1 MLMTA
6 ALLSRTRTRAT
17 LSTESLAGMLQERSL
32 AEPTVWSYARPPRA
46 LVCNDQEIWIWSLET
61 ILGPSGFS
69 VARATTAAQ
78 VLEQVRRSSP
88 DIILMHDQLRD
99 VSAVELCR
107 QLRDEELI
115 CSATPVVITTT
126 GPCRRRDR
134 LNVLRAGAWDYCSLP
149 LDAEELIAKLKVFL
163 RAKLTSDQAH
173 AEGLIDP
180 DTGLYDVQGILQR
193 LRELGL
199 AARRHARALGCAT
212 LSYEEALPG
221 PNRIG
226 PVAGDLMPAAELF
239 GDRVPALLR
248 KVVRGSDIVGRLG
261 QNEYVILAPET
272 EMPGLMQ
279 LANRLVTAFDAE
291 TVAYGAAAS
300 LRVGCY
306 AVPDFG
312 SIHIEPVEMIVR
324 STQALRLAQLPGAS
338 PVQTFRKE

>member
-1 MLMTA
+1 MTRS
-6 ALLSRTRTRAT
+6 LPLRTLT
-17 LSTESLAGMLQERSL
+17 LVTLPTESFAGMLQERSL
-32 AEPTVWSYARPPRA
+32 AEPTVWSNARPPRA

-69 VARATTAAQ
+69 VSRATTAAQ

-99 VSAVELCR
+99 ASGVDLCR

-115 CSATPVVITTT
+115 CAATPVVITTT

-173 AEGLIDP
+173 ADGLIDP

-212 LSYEEALPG
+212 ISYEEALAG
-221 PNRIG
+221 PNRIASM
-226 PVAGDLMPAAELF
+226 AGDIIPVEPY

-279 LANRLVTAFDAE
+279 LANRLMSTFDAE
-291 TVAYGAAAS
+291 THAFGTSAR
-300 LRVGCY
+300 LRIGCY

-338 PVQTFRKE
+338 PVQKFRKD